1 MNFLVLACVT
11 WTAVI
16 MGLVWICLVLVERAS
31 DSCDAN
37 QKTERHGL
45 FTAEDDPVVVQRVE
59 DFEPN
64 LDGAVTL
71 VVCDGDTKFGSGA
84 EHTSPP
90 LVDLIIPDIEDH
102 DDAEQ
107 LRSPGDRRALS
118 GGFFRQAALHSL
130 EIDARL

>member
-1 MNFLVLACVT
+1 MSFLVLTCVT

-45 FTAEDDPVVVQRVE
+45 FTAEDDPVLVQRVE

-84 EHTSPP
+84 KYVIDS
-90 LVDLIIPDIEDH
+90 DIEDH

-107 LRSPGDRRALS
+107 PRSPGDRRALN
-118 GGFFRQAALHSL
+118 GGFFRQAARDSL
-130 EIDARL
+130 EINVG